1 MKLLTITTWN
11 NKLYKEFAHRFE
23 ATYNWSW
30 PYTVYNEDDG
40 MYEAIPDLK
49 KFVDRNK
56 HRPTGNKGFLLDGVR
71 FSYKVYAYT
80 QAILTTRDCDGLIF
94 IDADSVFYKKIDEA
108 WVKKHLHREDCMI
121 TYLERP
127 TYSECG
133 FLYFNM
139 KHDFIKQFAID
150 MRKMYDDNLLFKEDE
165 QHDSFIFDIVRTR
178 LEENYGVE
186 NYDIGDG
193 RVGHV
198 QSRSILGKVYDHTK
212 GARKKTGKSK
222 ESRL

>member
-1 MKLLTITTWN
+1 MKIKVVSTWN
-11 NKLYKEFAHRFE
+11 NKLFKEYAHRFQS
-23 ATYNWSW
+23 TYNW
-30 PYTVYNEDDG
+30 PFELEIYNEDEG
-40 MYEAIPDLK
+40 MYDEIPTLK

-56 HRPTGNKGFLLDGVR
+56 VDIPLSFQKDAVR

-108 WVKKHLHREDCMI
+108 WVKKHLHREDCMV

-165 QHDSFIFDIVRTR
+165 QHDSFIFDIVRTKF
-178 LEENYGVE
+178 EEDYGVE

-198 QSRSILGKVYDHTK
+198 QARSILGNIYDHTK
-212 GARKKTGKSK
+212 GSRKKTGKSK

>member
-1 MKLLTITTWN
+1 
-11 NKLYKEFAHRFE
+11 
-23 ATYNWSW
+23 
-30 PYTVYNEDDG
+30 
-40 MYEAIPDLK
+40 
-49 KFVDRNK
+49 
-56 HRPTGNKGFLLDGVR
+56 
-71 FSYKVYAYT
+71 
-80 QAILTTRDCDGLIF
+80 
-94 IDADSVFYKKIDEA
+94 
-108 WVKKHLHREDCMI
+108 MI

>member
-1 MKLLTITTWN
+1 MKIQVITSWN
-11 NKLYKEFAHRFE
+11 NKLYKEYAHRFQS
-23 ATYNWSW
+23 TYNW
-30 PYTVYNEDDG
+30 PFELEIYNEDHG
-40 MYEAIPDLK
+40 MYEQIPTLK
-49 KFVDRNK
+49 KFVEKNK
-56 HRPTGNKGFLLDGVR
+56 VSLPLNFRQDAVR

-80 QAILTTRDCDGLIF
+80 QAILTTKDCDGLIF
-94 IDADSVFYKKIDEA
+94 IDADSVFYKKIDEK

-121 TYLERP
+121 TYLGRP

-139 KHDFIKQFAID
+139 KHYFIKQFATD

-198 QSRSILGKVYDHTK
+198 QARSILGKIYDHTK

>member
-1 MKLLTITTWN
+1 MKIKVVSTWN
-11 NKLYKEFAHRFE
+11 NKLFKEYAHRFQS
-23 ATYNWSW
+23 TYNW
-30 PYTVYNEDDG
+30 PFELEIYNEDEG
-40 MYEAIPDLK
+40 MYDEIPTLK
-49 KFVDRNK
+49 KFVERNK
-56 HRPTGNKGFLLDGVR
+56 VDIPLNFQKDAVR

>member
-1 MKLLTITTWN
+1 MKIKVVSTWN
-11 NKLYKEFAHRFE
+11 NYLYKKYARRFKK
-23 ATYNWSW
+23 TYKW
-30 PYTVYNEDDG
+30 PFELEIYNEDDD
-40 MYEAIPDLK
+40 MYDRIPELK

-56 HRPTGNKGFLLDGVR
+56 VDIPVSFLKDAVR

-80 QAILTTRDCDGLIF
+80 EAILKSKDYDSIMF
-94 IDADSVFYKKIDEA
+94 IDADSVFYKKIDVN
-108 WVKKHLHREDCMI
+108 WVKKHLHRDDCML
-121 TYLERP
+121 TYLNRP

-150 MRKMYDDNLLFKEDE
+150 MRNMYDKDLLFKEE
-165 QHDSFIFDIVRTR
+165 QQHDSWIFDVVRKR
-178 LEENYGVE
+178 FEDKYGVI
-186 NYDIGDG
+186 NHDIGDG

-198 QSRSILGKVYDHTK
+198 QARSILGKVYDHTK
-212 GARKKTGKSK
+212 GIRKIKGKSK

>member
-1 MKLLTITTWN
+1 MKIKVVSTWN
-11 NKLYKEFAHRFE
+11 NKLFKEYAHRFQS
-23 ATYNWSW
+23 TYNW
-30 PYTVYNEDDG
+30 PFELEIYNEDEG
-40 MYEAIPDLK
+40 MYDEIPTLK

-56 HRPTGNKGFLLDGVR
+56 VDIPLSFQKDAVR

-133 FLYFNM
+133 FMYFNM
-139 KHDFIKQFAID
+139 KHNFIKQFAID

-165 QHDSFIFDIVRTR
+165 QHDSFIFDIVRTKF
-178 LEENYGVE
+178 EEDYGVE

-198 QSRSILGKVYDHTK
+198 QARSILGNIYDHTK
-212 GARKKTGKSK
+212 GSRKKTGKSK
-222 ESRL
+222 ESRLK

>member
-1 MKLLTITTWN
+1 MKIKVVSTWN
-11 NKLYKEFAHRFE
+11 NKLFKEYAHRFQS
-23 ATYNWSW
+23 TYNW
-30 PYTVYNEDDG
+30 PFELEIYNEDHG
-40 MYEAIPDLK
+40 MYEQIPTLK
-49 KFVDRNK
+49 KFVEKNK
-56 HRPTGNKGFLLDGVR
+56 VSLPLNFRQDAVR

-80 QAILTTRDCDGLIF
+80 QAILTTKDCDGLIF
-94 IDADSVFYKKIDEA
+94 IDAYSVFYKKIDEK

-121 TYLERP
+121 TYLGRP

-139 KHDFIKQFAID
+139 KHYFIKQFATD

-198 QSRSILGKVYDHTK
+198 QARSILGKIYDHTK

>member
-1 MKLLTITTWN
+1 MKIKVVSTWN
-11 NKLYKEFAHRFE
+11 NKLFKEYAHRFQS
-23 ATYNWSW
+23 TYNW
-30 PYTVYNEDDG
+30 PFELEIYNEDEG
-40 MYEAIPDLK
+40 MYDEIPTLK

-56 HRPTGNKGFLLDGVR
+56 VDIPLSFQKDAVR

-133 FLYFNM
+133 FMYFNM
-139 KHDFIKQFAID
+139 KHNFIKQFAID

-165 QHDSFIFDIVRTR
+165 QHDSFIFDIVRTKF
-178 LEENYGVE
+178 EEDYGIE

-198 QSRSILGKVYDHTK
+198 QARSILGNIYDHTK
-212 GARKKTGKSK
+212 GSRKKTGKSK

>member
-1 MKLLTITTWN
+1 MKIKVVSTWN
-11 NKLYKEFAHRFE
+11 NKLFKEYAHRFQS
-23 ATYNWSW
+23 TYNW
-30 PYTVYNEDDG
+30 PFELEIYNEDEG
-40 MYEAIPDLK
+40 MYDEIPTLK

-56 HRPTGNKGFLLDGVR
+56 VDIPLSFQKDAVR

>member
-1 MKLLTITTWN
+1 MKIKVVSTWN
-11 NKLYKEFAHRFE
+11 NKLFKEYAHRFQS
-23 ATYNWSW
+23 TYNW
-30 PYTVYNEDDG
+30 PFELEIYNEDKG
-40 MYEAIPDLK
+40 MYDEIPTLK

-56 HRPTGNKGFLLDGVR
+56 VDIPLSFQKDAVR

-165 QHDSFIFDIVRTR
+165 QHDSFIFDIVRTKF
-178 LEENYGVE
+178 EEDYGVE

-198 QSRSILGKVYDHTK
+198 QARSILGKIYDHTK

>member
-1 MKLLTITTWN
+1 MKIKVVSTWN
-11 NKLYKEFAHRFE
+11 NKLFKEYAHRFQS
-23 ATYNWSW
+23 TYNW
-30 PYTVYNEDDG
+30 PFELEIYNEDEG
-40 MYEAIPDLK
+40 MYDEIPTLK

-56 HRPTGNKGFLLDGVR
+56 VDIPLSFQKDAVR

-94 IDADSVFYKKIDEA
+94 IDADSVFYKKIDEV

-133 FLYFNM
+133 FMYFNM
-139 KHDFIKQFAID
+139 KHNFIKQFAID

-165 QHDSFIFDIVRTR
+165 QHDSFIFDIVRTKF
-178 LEENYGVE
+178 EEDYGVE

-198 QSRSILGKVYDHTK
+198 QARSILGNIYDHTK
-212 GARKKTGKSK
+212 GSRKKTGKSK

>member
-1 MKLLTITTWN
+1 MKIKVVSTWN
-11 NKLYKEFAHRFE
+11 NKLFKEYAHRFQS
-23 ATYNWSW
+23 TYNW
-30 PYTVYNEDDG
+30 PFELEIYNEDEG
-40 MYEAIPDLK
+40 MYDEIPTLK

-56 HRPTGNKGFLLDGVR
+56 VDIPLSFQKDAVR

-108 WVKKHLHREDCMI
+108 WVKKHLHREDCMV

-198 QSRSILGKVYDHTK
+198 QARSILGNIYDHTK
-212 GARKKTGKSK
+212 GSRKKTGKSK

>member
-1 MKLLTITTWN
+1 MKIKVVSTWN
-11 NKLYKEFAHRFE
+11 NKLFKEYAHRFQS
-23 ATYNWSW
+23 TYNW
-30 PYTVYNEDDG
+30 PFELEIYNEDEG
-40 MYEAIPDLK
+40 MYDEIPTLK

-56 HRPTGNKGFLLDGVR
+56 VDIPLSFQKDAVR

-108 WVKKHLHREDCMI
+108 WVKKHLHREDCMV

-133 FLYFNM
+133 FMYFNM
-139 KHDFIKQFAID
+139 KHNFIKQFAID

-165 QHDSFIFDIVRTR
+165 QHDSFIFDIVRTKF
-178 LEENYGVE
+178 EEDYGVE

-198 QSRSILGKVYDHTK
+198 QARSILGNIYDHTK
-212 GARKKTGKSK
+212 GSRKKTGKSK

>member
-1 MKLLTITTWN
+1 MKIKVVSTWN
-11 NKLYKEFAHRFE
+11 NKLFKEYAHRFQS
-23 ATYNWSW
+23 TYNW
-30 PYTVYNEDDG
+30 PFELEIYNEDEG
-40 MYEAIPDLK
+40 MYDEIPTLK

-56 HRPTGNKGFLLDGVR
+56 VDIPLSFQKDAVR

-133 FLYFNM
+133 FMYFNM
-139 KHDFIKQFAID
+139 KHNFIKQFAID

-165 QHDSFIFDIVRTR
+165 QHDSFIFDIVRTKF
-178 LEENYGVE
+178 EEDYGVE

-198 QSRSILGKVYDHTK
+198 QARSILGNIYDHTK
-212 GARKKTGKSK
+212 GSRKKTGKSK

>member
-1 MKLLTITTWN
+1 MKIKVVSTWN
-11 NKLYKEFAHRFE
+11 NKLFKEYAHRFQS
-23 ATYNWSW
+23 TYNW
-30 PYTVYNEDDG
+30 PFELEIYNEDEG
-40 MYEAIPDLK
+40 MYDEIPTLK

-56 HRPTGNKGFLLDGVR
+56 VDIPLSFQKDAVR

-80 QAILTTRDCDGLIF
+80 QSILTTRDCDGLIF

-133 FLYFNM
+133 FMYFNM
-139 KHDFIKQFAID
+139 KHNFIKQFAID

-165 QHDSFIFDIVRTR
+165 QHDSFIFDIVRTKF
-178 LEENYGVE
+178 EEDYGVE

-198 QSRSILGKVYDHTK
+198 QARSILGNIYDHTK
-212 GARKKTGKSK
+212 GSRKKTGKSK